1 MPGRYK
7 GFAASLVVL
16 MVLVRPIPSDAGPY
30 EDGDAAFRRDDY
42 ATAMKYW
49 QPLANGQDARA
60 QAGIAAMYLG
70 GLGVPPDYKMALIW
84 SERAAHQGEP
94 KAQYL
99 LGSMYRDGK
108 GIQKDLARAMD
119 LFRLAAEQNLHWAQ
133 YTLGL
138 MYLLGEGVPS
148 DRLEAYHWFAL
159 ASAVRNDDDAQEHAT
174 AAFLLEEVS
183 AKLTPDQLLQAKQ
196 RVSEWK
202 PAQSLRD
209 K

>member
-16 MVLVRPIPSDAGPY
+16 VLVQPIPSLAGLY
-30 EDGDAAFRRDDY
+30 EDGDSAFRRKDY
-42 ATAMKYW
+42 AIAMKYW
-49 QPLANGQDARA
+49 QPLADEQDARA
-60 QAGIAAMYLG
+60 QAGVAAMYLG
-70 GLGVPPDYKMALIW
+70 GLGVPPDYKLALLW
-84 SERAAHQGEP
+84 SERAARQGEP

-108 GIQKDLARAMD
+108 GVPKDLARALV
-119 LFRLAAEQNLHWAQ
+119 LFRQAADQNLHWAQ

-148 DRLEAYHWFAL
+148 DRLEAYHWFTL
-159 ASAVRNDDDAQEHAT
+159 ASAVRDDDDEQVHAT
-174 AAFLLEEVS
+174 AGFLLEEVS
-183 AKLTPDQLLQAKQ
+183 AKLTPDQITQAKQ
-196 RVSEWK
+196 RLAEWK
-202 PAQSLRD
+202 PAPSPRD